1 MRTAINGDASVTK
14 RFIKLK
20 PSEQAILGA
29 AATIYAGYTSAGR
42 VSEGEENAWI
52 KRSLKEAVE
61 LAVLTDDS
69 VQADG
74 EFD

>member
-1 MRTAINGDASVTK
+1 MTK

-20 PSEQAILGA
+20 PSEQAILSA

-42 VSEGEENAWI
+42 VPEGEENDWLA
-52 KRSLKEAVE
+52 RSLRLALK
-61 LAVLTDDS
+61 LAVMTDDS